1 MPFRAAVLA
10 VTRKLFAI
18 LFASIPLTAA
28 AQMPVDSEVVAPD
41 TAESRP
47 SFSTAPQQAIVS
59 EPAAEA
65 LPPPDSLPAA
75 RAPRRGMQP
84 MGNDRSPV
92 RFSGTWMPGRQVE
105 GQASDLAITGFQAN
119 LAAPLR
125 ISPDG
130 RRIWLATSNFEYLQ
144 FDTTAVLPDSLID
157 VPQVLWKFNLGTMH
171 LREFD
176 NGWSG
181 GGMLSVG
188 TASDRPFADLREMT
202 MTSLAFL
209 NVPRGERDAWNFSLF
224 YSPTSQLPFP
234 IPGAAYVWRPSDRFS
249 ANLGVPFSLRYQPT
263 DEWTFAADYRPLT
276 AVNLQA
282 RRSLGSAW
290 NLYARYE
297 VVNETYWLA
306 ERTNSQDRL
315 YLFDQRAAL
324 GLDRQ
329 LASGFSLD
337 LSTAYVFDRK
347 IFQAESFSGSR
358 SDVIDIAPGPAL
370 SLMLR
375 WSR

>member
-1 MPFRAAVLA
+1 MPCSRTVFSRTGMSIAIS
-10 VTRKLFAI
+10 FAGI
-18 LFASIPLTAA
+18 LTVA
-28 AQMPVDSEVVAPD
+28 AQEPRDEV
-41 TAESRP
+41 
-47 SFSTAPQQAIVS
+47 TAPPKASLPSQSSSVPAERPVLDDPTW
-59 EPAAEA
+59 EP
-65 LPPPDSLPAA
+65 LPPTEPELRHRSPPSRL
-75 RAPRRGMQP
+75 GP

-92 RFSGTWMPGRQVE
+92 RFVGTWMPGQQVQ
-105 GQASDLAITGFQAN
+105 GQASDLGLTGFQAN

-125 ISPDG
+125 IAPDG

-144 FDTTAVLPDSLID
+144 IDTKAIFPDSLVD
-157 VPQVLWKFNLGTMH
+157 VPQDLWKFNLGAMH
-171 LREFD
+171 LRELD

-188 TASDRPFADLREMT
+188 TASDRPFAALREMT

-209 NVPRGERDAWNFSLF
+209 NVPRGPRDAWNFSLF

-234 IPGAAYVWRPSDRFS
+234 IPGAAYAWRPSDRFT

-263 DEWTFAADYRPLT
+263 DAWTFSADYRPLT
-276 AVNLQA
+276 AVNL
-282 RRSLGSAW
+282 RVSRSLGADW

-324 GLDRQ
+324 GLDRR
-329 LASGFSLD
+329 LPAGFILD
-337 LSTAYVFDRK
+337 LSAAYVFDRR

-358 SDVIDIAPGPAL
+358 SDGLDISPGAAI
-370 SLMLR
+370 SLMLL

>member
-1 MPFRAAVLA
+1 MSIAIA
-10 VTRKLFAI
+10 FAGV
-18 LFASIPLTAA
+18 LTAA
-28 AQMPVDSEVVAPD
+28 AQEPFEELAAP
-41 TAESRP
+41 P
-47 SFSTAPQQAIVS
+47 
-59 EPAAEA
+59 EA
-65 LPPPDSLPAA
+65 SLPPPSSLAPAERPVLDEPA
-75 RAPRRGMQP
+75 WEPLPPPEPALPNRSAPSRLGT

-92 RFSGTWMPGRQVE
+92 RFAGIWMPGQQVQ
-105 GQASDLAITGFQAN
+105 GQASDLGLTGFQAN
-119 LAAPLR
+119 LAAPIR
-125 ISPDG
+125 IAPDG

-144 FDTTAVLPDSLID
+144 IDTAAIFPDSLVD
-157 VPQVLWKFNLGTMH
+157 VPQELWKVSLGTMH

-209 NVPRGERDAWNFSLF
+209 NVPRGPRDAWNFSLF

-234 IPGAAYVWRPSDRFS
+234 IPGVAYVWRPSDRFT

-263 DEWTFAADYRPLT
+263 EAWTFSADYRPLT
-276 AVNLQA
+276 AVNLRA
-282 RRSLGSAW
+282 SRSLGADW

-315 YLFDQRAAL
+315 YLFDQRAAF
-324 GLDRQ
+324 GLDRN
-329 LASGFSLD
+329 LPAGFRLD
-337 LSTAYVFDRK
+337 LSAAYVFDRR
-347 IFQAESFSGSR
+347 IFQAESFSGNR
-358 SDVIDIAPGPAL
+358 SDVLDISPGPAIN
-370 SLMLR
+370 LMLL

>member
-1 MPFRAAVLA
+1 MLS
-10 VTRKLFAI
+10 AI
-18 LFASIPLTAA
+18 LLAA
-28 AQMPVDSEVVAPD
+28 ISPAVAQMGYGEVAEPAETFAPTLELSA
-41 TAESRP
+41 TAEQPDAEDKESDFLPLSEAPTPNRP
-47 SFSTAPQQAIVS
+47 VPRPLAPI
-59 EPAAEA
+59 
-65 LPPPDSLPAA
+65 
-75 RAPRRGMQP
+75 GN
-84 MGNDRSPV
+84 NDRSPV
-92 RFSGTWMPGRQVE
+92 RFAGIWMPGQQVQ
-105 GQASDLAITGFQAN
+105 GQASDLALTGFQAN

-144 FDTTAVLPDSLID
+144 IDTAAIFPDSLIE
-157 VPQVLWKFNLGTMH
+157 VPQVLWKFGLGTMH

-181 GGMLSVG
+181 GGMLSFG

-209 NVPRGERDAWNFSLF
+209 NVPRGPRDAWNFSLF

-234 IPGAAYVWRPSDRFS
+234 IPGVAYVWSPSDRFT
-249 ANLGVPFSLRYQPT
+249 ANIGVPFALRYQPT
-263 DEWTFAADYRPLT
+263 ETWTFSADYRPLT
-276 AVNLQA
+276 AVNVRA
-282 RRSLGSAW
+282 TRSLGFDW

-324 GLDRQ
+324 GLNRK
-329 LASGFSLD
+329 LPAGFSLD
-337 LSTAYVFDRK
+337 LGAAYVFDRR

-358 SDVIDIAPGPAL
+358 SDVLEISSGPAL
-370 SLMLR
+370 SLMLLWTR
-375 WSR
+375 

>member
-1 MPFRAAVLA
+1 
-10 VTRKLFAI
+10 
-18 LFASIPLTAA
+18 
-28 AQMPVDSEVVAPD
+28 
-41 TAESRP
+41 
-47 SFSTAPQQAIVS
+47 
-59 EPAAEA
+59 
-65 LPPPDSLPAA
+65 
-75 RAPRRGMQP
+75 
-84 MGNDRSPV
+84 
-92 RFSGTWMPGRQVE
+92 
-105 GQASDLAITGFQAN
+105 
-119 LAAPLR
+119 
-125 ISPDG
+125 
-130 RRIWLATSNFEYLQ
+130 
-144 FDTTAVLPDSLID
+144 
-157 VPQVLWKFNLGTMH
+157 
-171 LREFD
+171 
-176 NGWSG
+176 
-181 GGMLSVG
+181 MLSVG
-188 TASDRPFADLREMT
+188 TASDRPFADLHEMT

-224 YSPTSQLPFP
+224 YSPTSQLPYP

-329 LASGFSLD
+329 LAAGFSLD
-337 LSTAYVFDRK
+337 LSAAYVFDRK

-358 SDVIDIAPGPAL
+358 SDELDIAPGPAL
-370 SLMLR
+370 SLMMR

>member
-1 MPFRAAVLA
+1 MPCSRTVFSRTGMSIAIS
-10 VTRKLFAI
+10 FAGI
-18 LFASIPLTAA
+18 LTAA
-28 AQMPVDSEVVAPD
+28 AQEPRDEV
-41 TAESRP
+41 
-47 SFSTAPQQAIVS
+47 TAPPKASFPSQSSSVPAERPVLDDPTW
-59 EPAAEA
+59 EP
-65 LPPPDSLPAA
+65 LPPTEPELRHRSPPSRL
-75 RAPRRGMQP
+75 GP

-92 RFSGTWMPGRQVE
+92 RFVGTWMPGQQVQ
-105 GQASDLAITGFQAN
+105 GQASDLGLTGFQAN

-125 ISPDG
+125 IAPDG

-144 FDTTAVLPDSLID
+144 IDTKAIFPDSLVD
-157 VPQVLWKFNLGTMH
+157 VPQDLWKFNLGAMH

-188 TASDRPFADLREMT
+188 TASDRPFAALREMT

-209 NVPRGERDAWNFSLF
+209 NVPRGPRDAWNFSLF

-234 IPGAAYVWRPSDRFS
+234 IPGAAYVWRPSDRFT

-263 DEWTFAADYRPLT
+263 DAWTFSADYRPLT
-276 AVNLQA
+276 AVNL
-282 RRSLGSAW
+282 RVSRSLGADW

-324 GLDRQ
+324 GLDRR
-329 LASGFSLD
+329 LPAGFILD
-337 LSTAYVFDRK
+337 LSAAYVFDRR

-358 SDVIDIAPGPAL
+358 SDGLDISPGAAI
-370 SLMLR
+370 SLMLL

>member
-1 MPFRAAVLA
+1 MSIAIA
-10 VTRKLFAI
+10 FAG
-18 LFASIPLTAA
+18 FLTAA
-28 AQMPVDSEVVAPD
+28 AQEPFEELAAP
-41 TAESRP
+41 P
-47 SFSTAPQQAIVS
+47 
-59 EPAAEA
+59 EA
-65 LPPPDSLPAA
+65 SLPPPSSLAPAERPVLDEPA
-75 RAPRRGMQP
+75 WEPLPPPEPALPNRSAPSRLGT

-92 RFSGTWMPGRQVE
+92 RFAGIWMPGQQVQ
-105 GQASDLAITGFQAN
+105 GQASDLGLTGFQAN
-119 LAAPLR
+119 LAAPIR
-125 ISPDG
+125 IAPDG

-144 FDTTAVLPDSLID
+144 IDTAAIFPDSLVD
-157 VPQVLWKFNLGTMH
+157 VPQELWKVSLGTMH

-209 NVPRGERDAWNFSLF
+209 NVPRGPRDAWNFSLF

-234 IPGAAYVWRPSDRFS
+234 IPGVAYVWRPSDRFT

-263 DEWTFAADYRPLT
+263 EAWTFSADYRPLT
-276 AVNLQA
+276 AVNLRA
-282 RRSLGSAW
+282 SRSLGADW

-315 YLFDQRAAL
+315 YLFDQRAAF
-324 GLDRQ
+324 GLDRN
-329 LASGFSLD
+329 LPAGFRLD
-337 LSTAYVFDRK
+337 LSAAYVFDRR
-347 IFQAESFSGSR
+347 IFQAESFSGNR
-358 SDVIDIAPGPAL
+358 SDVLDISPGPAIN
-370 SLMLR
+370 LMLL